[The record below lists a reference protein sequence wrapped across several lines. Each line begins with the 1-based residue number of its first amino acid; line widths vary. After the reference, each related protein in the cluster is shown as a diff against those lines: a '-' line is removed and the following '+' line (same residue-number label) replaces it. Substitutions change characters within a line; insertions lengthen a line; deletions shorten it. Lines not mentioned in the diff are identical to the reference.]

1 MSYYRIKVL
10 KNYKIIL
17 LVYRNYCKMLK
28 TIGGFSFIIT
38 ITNSL
43 IYNFFFFFYYCFED
57 KSIHKKAF

>member
-10 KNYKIIL
+10 KNYKISIDG
-17 LVYRNYCKMLK
+17 YYCKMLK

-43 IYNFFFFFYYCFED
+43 IYNFFFF
-57 KSIHKKAF
+57 